1 MEEERLAEEKRK
13 KQRAGESEYQELFLE
28 GVEVPG
34 RKYQFEERGEI
45 RESSKWHAG
54 GAQFNPTKRFGTIDD
69 EGTLLYE
76 DVTTSYPAYMPT
88 ENYQKYIMDKMPKKE
103 DGAGK
108 WFIRPHHLETLT
120 RHPKSIQDDVLNT
133 RYVSHY
139 NQQHGKK
146 EEVNESQVC
155 IDKIESHLEDLKK
168 KQYYLMTQMGQDP
181 DDLEEIKYKT
191 ERQGLREYE
200 AFIQDKKRFDSKQLL
215 IQAYEDLLTSQR
227 QTERD
232 ALNRTR
238 QIEYDKNRP
247 PQDGWYELKTAGF

>member
-1 MEEERLAEEKRK
+1 
-13 KQRAGESEYQELFLE
+13 
-28 GVEVPG
+28 
-34 RKYQFEERGEI
+34 
-45 RESSKWHAG
+45 
-54 GAQFNPTKRFGTIDD
+54 
-69 EGTLLYE
+69 LLYE

-120 RHPKSIQDDVLNT
+120 QHPKSIQDDVLNT

-146 EEVNESQVC
+146 EEVNESQLA
-155 IDKIESHLEDLKK
+155 IEKIEAHLEALKS
-168 KQYYLMTQMGQDP
+168 KQYYMMTQLGEDP
-181 DDLEEIKYKT
+181 DDLEELKHKT
-191 ERQGLREYE
+191 EREGLRQYE
-200 AFIQDKKRFDSKQLL
+200 AFIQDKKRHDTKELL

-227 QTERD
+227 NEEKD

-247 PQDGWYELKTAGF
+247 P